1 MWPGT
6 SAGAAVSDLSM
17 VRELLDRLAL
27 PGEALD
33 FIVFRFFLVCGAGCI
48 GHCFLFGSL
57 SPPAAGDQMVDVEL
71 LKPGDPLALFIRFVF
86 WSFSHEMFIGSYN
99 I

>member
-1 MWPGT
+1 M
-6 SAGAAVSDLSM
+6 AEVSDLSM

-27 PGEALD
+27 EPGEALV
-33 FIVFRFFLVCGAGCI
+33 FIRFWIFLVCGAGCI

-57 SPPAAGDQMVDVEL
+57 SPPAAGDQMVDAEL